1 MIGNLFIYPT
11 IAMKYTVCIFYSTI
25 LNQYYIGHTYNLSD
39 RIFRHNNSG
48 SKATKKVK
56 DWKIVYTEMYDT
68 KSDAY
73 KIEMQRKSMQSRK
86 YIEALINKTS

>member
-1 MIGNLFIYPT
+1 
-11 IAMKYTVCIFYSTI
+11 MKYTVYILHCAT
-25 LNQYYIGHTYNLSD
+25 LNQYYIGHTYNLAD
-39 RIFRHNNSG
+39 RIFRHNNSA

-73 KIEMQRKSMQSRK
+73 KIEMQSKSMQSRK